1 MDQLDKRHT
10 IQRAQILT
18 ANICA
23 VSSLNAARM
32 IEELIDFGGGGHY
45 VCLSNVHT
53 VMTCFDDPE
62 FRRITNQADL
72 ALPDGMP
79 LVWVLRSFGYE
90 QPERVYGPDLM
101 LTLCRRSVNK
111 GYSHFLYGGVED
123 VNASLIEK
131 FSEWFPGIK
140 IAGGYSPPF
149 RSLTGREDQEVVD
162 MINQSK
168 ADILWVGLGAPKQ
181 EHWMASHVGR
191 ITVPMMLGV
200 GAAFDF
206 HAGLVKQAPHFI
218 QQAGLEWMF
227 RLLMEPKRLW
237 KRYLYNNP
245 RFMYHA
251 GKEIIL
257 HHIRSNKRGKKRLA
271 PKPGT

>member
-1 MDQLDKRHT
+1 MDPLNKRYK
-10 IQRAQILT
+10 IKRAQILT
-18 ANICA
+18 ANISV
-23 VSSLNAARM
+23 VSSSNAARM
-32 IEELIDFGGGGHY
+32 IEELIDFGEGGHY

-53 VMTCFDDPE
+53 VMTCFDDPD

-79 LVWVLRSFGYE
+79 LVWVLRSFGHE

-101 LTLCRRSVNK
+101 LTLCQRSVNK
-111 GYSHFLYGGVED
+111 GYSHFLYGGVEG
-123 VNASLIEK
+123 VTASLIEK
-131 FSEWFPGIK
+131 FSAWFPGIK
-140 IAGGYSPPF
+140 IAGSYSPPF
-149 RSLTGREDQEVVD
+149 RPLTRREDHEVVE
-162 MINQSK
+162 MINLSK

-181 EHWMASHVGR
+181 EHWMAAHVGR

-218 QQAGLEWMF
+218 QHVGLEWMF

-245 RFMYHA
+245 RFIYHA
-251 GKEIIL
+251 GKEVVL
-257 HHIRSNKRGKKRLA
+257 HHIRSKKRRGEHLE
-271 PKPGT
+271 PGPGR